1 MGHTQIIV
9 TALIYLSQLHTQLQ
23 NILHISIH
31 GSNTPFRLHTLHS
44 SKHSFS
50 TSFTTLHITP
60 IHPSQLHT
68 QPQHTLHNSTHTSPS
83 FPTPTHS
90 MDKETKAQRGEV
102 ICLIQSTLSFT
113 AGLVNIKAWAEGQG
127 SVQSLSRQE
136 PLSPPQTESDAN
148 RLCPRELGWARE
160 RQDVKI

>member
-1 MGHTQIIV
+1 
-9 TALIYLSQLHTQLQ
+9 
-23 NILHISIH
+23 
-31 GSNTPFRLHTLHS
+31 
-44 SKHSFS
+44 
-50 TSFTTLHITP
+50 
-60 IHPSQLHT
+60 
-68 QPQHTLHNSTHTSPS
+68 
-83 FPTPTHS
+83 

-113 AGLVNIKAWAEGQG
+113 EGLVNIKAEGQG

-136 PLSPPQTESDAN
+136 PLSPPETESDAN